1 MNKKK
6 LLGLIASYRRTG
18 NTEIVVKATAEK
30 MDGWELS
37 LIRLP
42 ALRIH
47 PCKGC
52 YACLMPGVQC
62 SLDDDMQWLIERMI
76 EADAC
81 IIAAPN
87 YVLGPVG
94 IMKMAADRAL
104 QTSPYHERL
113 GSIKTAVAIT
123 LGREDYRGY
132 SDTALVSQVMALGLK
147 VASVELFHGTFPGEA
162 VLEEG
167 FSDRIERLA
176 ASLTSDGPV
185 LSRPADR
192 CPRCLSDLFRLRD
205 GEIECALC
213 KARAHREGD
222 GLSFYYFHPEFGE
235 EGQRLHLEWLVGK
248 KEAYASMKS
257 SLSEIQKRYR
267 GGKWLTPQREDPA

>member
-6 LLGLIASYRRTG
+6 LLGLVASFRKTG

-42 ALRIH
+42 ALTIL

-52 YACLMPGVQC
+52 YACLMPGVKC
-62 SLDDDMQWLIERMI
+62 NLNDDMQWLIGQMV
-76 EADAC
+76 EADAM

-94 IMKMAADRAL
+94 IMKMVADRAL
-104 QTSPYHERL
+104 QTSPFHERL
-113 GSIKTAVAIT
+113 GRIRTAVALT

-132 SDTALVSQVMALGLK
+132 ADTALISQVMALGLT
-147 VASVELFHGTFPGEA
+147 VSSIELFHGTFPGEA
-162 VLEEG
+162 VLDQE
-167 FSDRIERLA
+167 FDSRIGRLA
-176 ASLTSDGPV
+176 ASLTSDAP
-185 LSRPADR
+185 SQDPDRAR
-192 CPRCLSDLFRLRD
+192 CPRCHSDLFRLRD
-205 GEIECALC
+205 GEIECGLC
-213 KARAHREGD
+213 KSRARREGD

-235 EGQRLHLEWLVGK
+235 EGRRLHLEWLVGK
-248 KEAYASMKS
+248 KEAYASMKEQ
-257 SLSEIQKRYR
+257 LTAVQKRYR
-267 GGKWLTPQREDPA
+267 GGAWLEPQREGSA

>member
-6 LLGLIASYRRTG
+6 LLGLVASYRRTG

-30 MDGWELS
+30 MAGWELS

-42 ALRIH
+42 SLRIL

-62 SLDDDMQWLIERMI
+62 NLDDDMQWLIERMI

-81 IIAAPN
+81 IVAAPN

-94 IMKMAADRAL
+94 IMKMMADRAL
-104 QTSPYHERL
+104 QTSPHHERL
-113 GSIKTAVAIT
+113 GSIKTAVALT

-132 SDTALVSQVMALGLK
+132 SDTALVSQVTALGLK

-176 ASLTSDGPV
+176 SSLISDGAVSVHSPE
-185 LSRPADR
+185 R
-192 CPRCLSDLFRLRD
+192 CPRCLSDLFRFRD
-205 GEIECALC
+205 GEIECAVC
-213 KARAHREGD
+213 KSRARRESD

-257 SLSEIQKRYR
+257 RLSEVQKRYR
-267 GGKWLTPQREDPA
+267 GGEWLTPQREGPA